1 MCSEPDLVPDLV
13 ELLPEERLLAQ
24 LSEALAVLE
33 RVPLAARL
41 RRHGM
46 RLVVVGR
53 LGRRRRGGG
62 GEEGVAAA
70 AADGYTLDCQK
81 KDTHQKKAL
90 LCTYALPSAL
100 TKGFPAA
107 AAALDWSG
115 AASGLEKGLEEE
127 EELEAGVAAATSLAG
142 DLGSI
147 AAGGMMEEE
156 EVEA

>member
-1 MCSEPDLVPDLV
+1 MECGW
-13 ELLPEERLLAQ
+13 LLLDA
-24 LSEALAVLE
+24 S
-33 RVPLAARL
+33 
-41 RRHGM
+41 
-46 RLVVVGR
+46 
-53 LGRRRRGGG
+53 
-62 GEEGVAAA
+62 A
-70 AADGYTLDCQK
+70 AADEEEEERKGLPPRLRMDTLSIAKK

-142 DLGSI
+142 DLVSI
-147 AAGGMMEEE
+147 AEGGMMEEE
-156 EVEA
+156 EVDA